1 MTIGCLTITIDRIG
15 GIEASATR
23 VSVPTNATA
32 TRVGGM
38 TVTATRVGGM
48 TATATRVGGMA
59 VNMGLVCGPS
69 LGVGTI
75 LWAYDAKLITI
86 DNGYLLVNE
95 I

>member
-23 VSVPTNATA
+23 VSVPMNATA

-38 TVTATRVGGM
+38 TA
-48 TATATRVGGMA
+48 
-59 VNMGLVCGPS
+59 NMGLVCGSS

-75 LWAYDAKLITI
+75 LWASDAKLITI

>member
-23 VSVPTNATA
+23 VSVPTTATA

-38 TVTATRVGGM
+38 T
-48 TATATRVGGMA
+48 

-75 LWAYDAKLITI
+75 LWASDAKLITI
-86 DNGYLLVNE
+86 DNGYLLVKE